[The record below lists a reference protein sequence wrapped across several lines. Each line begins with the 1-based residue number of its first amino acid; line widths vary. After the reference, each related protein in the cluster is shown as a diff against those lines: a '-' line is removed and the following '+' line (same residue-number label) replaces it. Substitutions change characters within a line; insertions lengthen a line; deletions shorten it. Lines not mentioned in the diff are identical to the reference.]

1 MKIVIVGS
9 GNIASFF
16 AKKLYIKH
24 DIIQIISKN
33 INHAKQL
40 ANQYHCQYANQIEQ
54 IHQDADVIIFALKDD
69 VLLHI
74 AHSYSFQNKLVI
86 HTAGSI
92 HLDEI
97 KNISNQIACI
107 WCVYS
112 IQKEMLP
119 LNDSVP
125 IVINANNEASLQ
137 NVNIIAQ
144 SISQNIFHFND
155 KQKSFLHLAAVFAN
169 NFTNHLYSL
178 SQQICEEQK
187 MDFDV
192 LKPLIQNTAEK
203 IKQANPAQ
211 IQTGPAIRHDQQ
223 TMNKHLQLLQTE
235 TLKKIY
241 HLLSFS
247 IQQKTEKNKT

>member
-16 AKKLYIKH
+16 AKKLHIKH
-24 DIIQIISKN
+24 KIIQIISKD

-40 ANQYHCQYANQIEQ
+40 ASQYHCQYANQIEQ
-54 IHQDADVIIFALKDD
+54 IHQDTDVIIFALKDD
-69 VLLHI
+69 VLLQI
-74 AHSYSFQNKLVI
+74 ANSYSFQDKLII

-97 KNISNQIACI
+97 KNISNHIASI

-119 LNDSVP
+119 LSESVP
-125 IVINANNEASLQ
+125 IVINANTEDSLL
-137 NVNIIAQ
+137 NVNVIAQ

-155 KQKSFLHLAAVFAN
+155 EQKSFLHLAAVFAN

-178 SQQICEEQK
+178 SQQICEEQNIN
-187 MDFDV
+187 FDV

-203 IKQANPAQ
+203 VKHANPAL

-223 TMNKHLQLLQTE
+223 TMDKHLQLLQTE

-247 IQQKTEKNKT
+247 IQQKKEKYRT